1 MNESKDAFHS
11 LKTNSRQSPI
21 SQLKRVFSRRL
32 KKDCIMSNC
41 KYLIEN
47 NILYSKQFGFQDGH
61 STEHA
66 LVLLG
71 KQIIE
76 SMLNKRLRHLLPY
89 QRILTLE
96 TTPFFS

>member
-1 MNESKDAFHS
+1 
-11 LKTNSRQSPI
+11 
-21 SQLKRVFSRRL
+21 
-32 KKDCIMSNC
+32 MSNR

-47 NILYSKQFGFQDGH
+47 NILYSKQFGFQDGY

-76 SMLNKRLRHLLPY
+76 SMLKKRSGPLLEFY
-89 QRILTLE
+89 DLSGHNHFLVILPKKKRVSFDENMALNYV
-96 TTPFFS
+96 

>member
-1 MNESKDAFHS
+1 
-11 LKTNSRQSPI
+11 
-21 SQLKRVFSRRL
+21 
-32 KKDCIMSNC
+32 MSNC

-47 NILYSKQFGFQDGH
+47 IILYSKQFGFQDGH
-61 STEHA
+61 STENA

-96 TTPFFS
+96 TTPFSHKWVISYLSNGRQSNQIYTKEKT

>member
-1 MNESKDAFHS
+1 
-11 LKTNSRQSPI
+11 
-21 SQLKRVFSRRL
+21 
-32 KKDCIMSNC
+32 MSNC

-47 NILYSKQFGFQDGH
+47 IILYSKQFGFQDGH

-76 SMLNKRLRHLLPY
+76 SMLNKRLGHLLPC
-89 QRILTLE
+89 QRILTLS
-96 TTPFFS
+96 TLFFS